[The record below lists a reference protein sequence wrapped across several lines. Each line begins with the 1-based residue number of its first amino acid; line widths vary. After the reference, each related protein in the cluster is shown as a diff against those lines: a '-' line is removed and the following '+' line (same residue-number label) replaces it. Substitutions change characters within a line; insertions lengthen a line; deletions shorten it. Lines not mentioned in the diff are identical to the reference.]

1 MFTSAT
7 LMFIS
12 GCIINSQIVTG
23 GSEITVKQYPQE
35 IRSSHGASVAITCEF
50 NYQGKVPFQTDVSW
64 FRSHNRTINHFS
76 KNEKISTTDNLHIYV
91 YGNHS
96 KCFTILVIQD
106 LQLNDTDKYFCEVLL
121 IVPPPITSRGNGT
134 RLIVYDPEE
143 CQTQKCPWLKYFFV
157 ALIACGGVVVAVL
170 LMICAKHCWDTVRNK
185 MTRTCHPTDE
195 KNTVYEDMTLV
206 KSSQKG
212 INLPTRKH
220 AAD

>member
-12 GCIINSQIVTG
+12 GCIINSQMVTG
-23 GSEITVKQYPQE
+23 GSKITVKQYPQE

-64 FRSHNRTINHFS
+64 FRSHNRPINHYS

-96 KCFTILVIQD
+96 KCYTILVIQD

-143 CQTQKCPWLKYFFV
+143 CQMQECPWLKYFFV
-157 ALIACGGVVVAVL
+157 ALIACGGVIIAVL
-170 LMICAKHCWDTVRNK
+170 LIICAKHYWDTERNK
-185 MTRTCHPTDE
+185 MKRTCNPTDE
-195 KNTVYEDMTLV
+195 NTTVYEDMTFVRPLP
-206 KSSQKG
+206 KGSQ
-212 INLPTRKH
+212 LPTRKH
-220 AAD
+220 AA